1 MKNIDK
7 LQPEDELYMRRALD
21 LALLGHG
28 YTLSN
33 PMVGA
38 VLVYEGRVIGEGYH
52 HRWGMPHAEVMAIN
66 SVKEEDK
73 DYINKSILY
82 VTLEPCSHYG
92 KTPPCS
98 ELIIRKQIPKV
109 VIAQRDP
116 FPEVSGR
123 GIELLKK
130 SGVLVVESCL
140 EEEAKKLNQAFNVR
154 YTKGRPFVALKWAE
168 SVDGFIDRKRDNVS
182 ELAYVFSSEYRKRLV
197 HRSRRDYQAILVGT
211 NTAYLDNPSLT
222 NRYWGELQP
231 IRIILD
237 AKLRLPQHLKV
248 FQDGVAPT
256 WVIYDATQ
264 VSSLPTA
271 SCDDLKYLPVPS
283 MTAHNILTCLRDMQI
298 NSLYVEGGSRTLQ
311 MFIDEGL
318 YDTIEYEKSRVYL
331 GEGVSAPSIAGL
343 K

>member
-66 SVKEEDK
+66 SVREEDK
-73 DYINKSILY
+73 DYINKSTLY

-140 EEEAKKLNQAFNVR
+140 EDEAKKLNQAFNVR

-182 ELAYVFSSEYRKRLV
+182 EFS
-197 HRSRRDYQAILVGT
+197 I
-211 NTAYLDNPSLT
+211 
-222 NRYWGELQP
+222 
-231 IRIILD
+231 
-237 AKLRLPQHLKV
+237 
-248 FQDGVAPT
+248 
-256 WVIYDATQ
+256 
-264 VSSLPTA
+264 
-271 SCDDLKYLPVPS
+271 
-283 MTAHNILTCLRDMQI
+283 
-298 NSLYVEGGSRTLQ
+298 
-311 MFIDEGL
+311 
-318 YDTIEYEKSRVYL
+318 
-331 GEGVSAPSIAGL
+331 
-343 K
+343 